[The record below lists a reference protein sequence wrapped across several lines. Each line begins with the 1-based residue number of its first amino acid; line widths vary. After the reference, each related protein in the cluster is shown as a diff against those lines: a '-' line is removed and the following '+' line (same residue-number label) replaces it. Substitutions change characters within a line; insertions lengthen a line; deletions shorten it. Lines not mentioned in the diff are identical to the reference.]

1 MDLAALNAVVKAE
14 VAAINRTF
22 AEHRVNA
29 GTRAAWTVVAG
40 TSYITYGVGRGRGA
54 NGVAVGVDAV
64 TKLAPELSEALSAL
78 RRKRT
83 PVRFRDMPLS
93 IEVSYPKSEPLDWR
107 KARTLVR
114 YDTMLTG
121 RNYSDGEPHDD
132 TLSFGD
138 TPHTLVVGTTGS
150 GKTTLLR
157 MMIATLALNTD
168 PDMLRLFIVDPKMED
183 FLPFEDLPHCEM
195 FAGKKDAVQAIAR
208 VHKILDERQNIK
220 GRFHGERVVLFLDEL
235 SQVQDPVALRQLND
249 LMAVGRSKRINVI
262 LATQYP
268 TKEVIGKVDLS
279 NLTTRFVGQITTPTA
294 AAIAAGRGGTG
305 ADLLPGKGA
314 FLRIEGANV
323 TRLQAYWLDD
333 NGTAELVKAA
343 RQRWGERDGV
353 VSDRAVQPVPVYQ
366 YSDAIFAPNWPVAQ
380 QSLPASTSGTGT
392 VQPVQVVRPTFPI
405 PDRALT
411 DSEVEA
417 VRRMHQ
423 QGASKNKILEVVYG
437 GKTPKRFA
445 WVSQALEGGAA

>member
-1 MDLAALNAVVKAE
+1 
-14 VAAINRTF
+14 
-22 AEHRVNA
+22 
-29 GTRAAWTVVAG
+29 
-40 TSYITYGVGRGRGA
+40 
-54 NGVAVGVDAV
+54 
-64 TKLAPELSEALSAL
+64 
-78 RRKRT
+78 
-83 PVRFRDMPLS
+83 
-93 IEVSYPKSEPLDWR
+93 
-107 KARTLVR
+107 
-114 YDTMLTG
+114 
-121 RNYSDGEPHDD
+121 
-132 TLSFGD
+132 
-138 TPHTLVVGTTGS
+138 
-150 GKTTLLR
+150 
-157 MMIATLALNTD
+157 MIATLALNTD